1 MTWRSHC
8 EKTRFFARERK
19 INNRWMVHK
28 CTGENSYFLLLAGEM
43 MGGFTIFSRLKKN
56 RTALACCCCCMR
68 IVNIQRSGAHFAKK
82 IKSFFFFSFS
92 REIESVLCREGKN
105 ESFFRGL
112 FCASFFLIE
121 KTFCSICSRRVFV
134 PLLDP
139 FRAYLFPLLFPPQID
154 GMPMSRI
161 PNNRSFALLFHIVQ
175 KCSCLLEK
183 LIFFLCHIFFFDFCL
198 MMSRL

>member
-1 MTWRSHC
+1 MAILYKNGLLSPSWMTWRSHC

-82 IKSFFFFSFS
+82 IKSFFFLFHGRLKAFC
-92 REIESVLCREGKN
+92 VGK
-105 ESFFRGL
+105 ERTKVFFGD
-112 FCASFFLIE
+112 S
-121 KTFCSICSRRVFV
+121 FV
-134 PLLDP
+134 PLFFWSKNFLFNLQP
-139 FRAYLFPLLFPPQID
+139 PCFCSTFGSVPRLPFPLVISSPDRWHADESNSKQ
-154 GMPMSRI
+154 
-161 PNNRSFALLFHIVQ
+161 
-175 KCSCLLEK
+175 
-183 LIFFLCHIFFFDFCL
+183 
-198 MMSRL
+198 